1 MEVIRMARDLGKA
14 IQATEEYSDLIAA
27 KTANDADEH
36 LHELIGAFN
45 LKKIEVETMMQQ
57 KDQDEDKL
65 SKKNAEMQ
73 KLYGEIMA
81 NENMIAY
88 DTAMQKVQKL
98 MNHVNTIL
106 AEAFNGG
113 DPENCDLE
121 PVAGCGGN
129 CSGCSGC
136 H

>member
-1 MEVIRMARDLGKA
+1 MEIIRMARDLGKA
-14 IQATEEYSDLIAA
+14 IQETEEYKNLMTAR
-27 KTANDADEH
+27 TANDSDEK
-36 LHELIGAFN
+36 LHEMIGAFN
-45 LKKIEVETMMQQ
+45 LKKIEVETMMAQ
-57 KDQDEDKL
+57 KDRDEEKL
-65 SKKNAEMQ
+65 SAKNAEMQ
-73 KLYGEIMA
+73 KLYGDIMA

-88 DTAMQKVQKL
+88 DTAMQGVQTL

-113 DPENCDLE
+113 DPETCDLE
-121 PVAGCGGN
+121 PAAGCGGN